1 MHRRITAVVDKFIN
15 INQISDKKVAKLFRE
30 MEIDI
35 GVDLTGATTGAR
47 VRIFAH
53 RAAPVQIS
61 YLGFL
66 GTLGAEYYDYLIAD
80 KTIIPLKNQQYY
92 YEKIVYLP
100 SYQANDSKREVP
112 DKIFSRADLNLP
124 ERGFVFCCFNNNYKI
139 TPATFD
145 GWMRILNSDSGSV
158 LFLYASNPWAEAN
171 LKKEAE
177 KRGVSNNRLVF
188 VGHLERSEYLARF
201 RTADLFLDTL
211 PYNAGTTASDALWA
225 GLPVLTCMGESFA
238 GRVAASLLQAIELP
252 ELITANQK
260 QYEAKAIELAMHP
273 EKLKIIKA
281 KLEKNRLTTA
291 LFDTPR
297 FAKNIETAFTQ
308 IYERYQADLA
318 PENIHIIE

>member
-124 ERGFVFCCFNNNYKI
+124 
-139 TPATFD
+139 
-145 GWMRILNSDSGSV
+145 
-158 LFLYASNPWAEAN
+158 
-171 LKKEAE
+171 
-177 KRGVSNNRLVF
+177 
-188 VGHLERSEYLARF
+188 
-201 RTADLFLDTL
+201 
-211 PYNAGTTASDALWA
+211 
-225 GLPVLTCMGESFA
+225 
-238 GRVAASLLQAIELP
+238 
-252 ELITANQK
+252 
-260 QYEAKAIELAMHP
+260 
-273 EKLKIIKA
+273 
-281 KLEKNRLTTA
+281 
-291 LFDTPR
+291 
-297 FAKNIETAFTQ
+297 
-308 IYERYQADLA
+308 
-318 PENIHIIE
+318 